1 MIKFLKIL
9 CALLLIT
16 IVSNA
21 QISTKEVYELLE
33 KYNIQ
38 NKDVVMRI
46 AIHETNW
53 FKSNR
58 AVNHNNL
65 FGFVVGKTRFESYDA
80 SVLAYKNRVESRL
93 RQGENYYVFLKRIK
107 YAADPKY
114 ISKLKRIT
122 YSNRL

>member
-1 MIKFLKIL
+1 M
-9 CALLLIT
+9 LLVSYNIT
-16 IVSNA
+16 NA
-21 QISTKEVYELLE
+21 QISTKEVYELLD

-107 YAADPKY
+107 YAKDPNY
-114 ISKLKRIT
+114 IRKLKAVNYI
-122 YSNRL
+122 NKL